1 MEEFAAVR
9 LAGRSGLG
17 RPDLTQAMAG
27 GRWLLHCRLG
37 DLGAWE
43 EPAEYELLVVDQA
56 LQPVWRL
63 RPPPEPSHWEGTH
76 AVADDLSLVALA
88 LPREVRL
95 VDGEGQPVARFPY
108 PTEDDSGYAAFSA
121 DGRHLEVQFPG
132 RDEALTLDADGRV
145 VARGPWS
152 GLGEAGGC
160 AFTADGRWLW
170 ACVPHKG
177 KGDELWLI
185 DLATLTV
192 ADRRT
197 LGSESQR
204 VLPYRHPD
212 GQALGLNLWAGYDA
226 VLRWAQLVDGRIE
239 LQPLPEPAVLCDI
252 HPAGEEYL
260 ATPQDQADQP
270 LPLTRRRYPDGEVLE
285 RLPEWEWEAEAGYL
299 TGELLVAEVW
309 RPDLPGRNR
318 HMLLRREPLG
328 VLGWIRYPD
337 GDGGLPG
344 HFSRCREGRWLTVSD
359 DAVECWGLA
368 QSPSPMAG
376 SR

>member
-9 LAGRSGLG
+9 LAGRTGLG
-17 RPDLTQAMAG
+17 RPDLTQAMTA
-27 GRWLLHCRLG
+27 GRWLLHRRLG
-37 DLGAWE
+37 NRD
-43 EPAEYELLVVDQA
+43 AESVEHELLVVDQA

-63 RPPPEPSHWEGTH
+63 RPPPVPVHWAGTY

-95 VDGEGQPVARFPY
+95 VHGDGRPVADFPY
-108 PTEDDSGYAAFSA
+108 PTEEDRGYAAFSA
-121 DGRHLEVQFPG
+121 DGRHLELQFPG
-132 RDEALTLDADGRV
+132 RDEAPTLDADGQV

-177 KGDELWLI
+177 EGDELWLI
-185 DLATLTV
+185 DLGTLTV

-197 LGSESQR
+197 LGSDSQL

-212 GQALGLNLWAGYDA
+212 GQALGLNLWAGHDA
-226 VLRWAQLVDGRIE
+226 VLRWAKPADGRIE
-239 LQPLPEPAVLCDI
+239 LRRLPEPAVLRDL

-260 ATPQDQADQP
+260 ATPLDQADQP
-270 LPLTRRRYPDGEVLE
+270 LPMTRRRYPDGRVLG
-285 RLPEWEWEAEAGYL
+285 RLAEWEWEATAGYL
-299 TGELLVAEVW
+299 TAELLVAEVW

-318 HMLLRREPLG
+318 HLLLRREPLG
-328 VLGWIRYPD
+328 VLGWVRYPD
-337 GDGGLPG
+337 ADGGLPG
-344 HFSRCREGRWLTVSD
+344 HLSRCRAGMWLTFND
-359 DAVECWGLA
+359 DGVEGWGLA
-368 QSPSPMAG
+368 QPPSPLAG
-376 SR
+376 SS